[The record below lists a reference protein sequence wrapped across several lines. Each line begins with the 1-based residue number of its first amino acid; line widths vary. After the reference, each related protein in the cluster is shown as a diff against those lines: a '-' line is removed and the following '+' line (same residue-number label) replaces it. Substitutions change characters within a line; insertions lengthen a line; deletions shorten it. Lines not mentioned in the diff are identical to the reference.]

1 MRLIYGKNNII
12 LNIYSSKFRLYM
24 KIIRTRKILRF
35 IYNNSGHYVKPLRV
49 LYCAH

>member
-1 MRLIYGKNNII
+1 MKLIYGKNNII

-35 IYNNSGHYVKPLRV
+35 IYNNLGHNVKPLRV